1 MVQAAAAEKG
11 LVAAVEVLK
20 YEFFWHVGRGGFV
33 RRKGGLSGGAAG
45 WRRSGVV
52 AEGMCGS
59 MNDMPAANCGER
71 VIHAHIERRG
81 RQHFPRANAA

>member
-1 MVQAAAAEKG
+1 MVQVVVAEER
-11 LVAAVEVLK
+11 LVAAVVALK
-20 YEFFWHVGRGGFV
+20 YEFFWYVGRGWLAAEE
-33 RRKGGLSGGAAG
+33 GLSGGVAG

-59 MNDMPAANCGER
+59 MNDMLAANCGER